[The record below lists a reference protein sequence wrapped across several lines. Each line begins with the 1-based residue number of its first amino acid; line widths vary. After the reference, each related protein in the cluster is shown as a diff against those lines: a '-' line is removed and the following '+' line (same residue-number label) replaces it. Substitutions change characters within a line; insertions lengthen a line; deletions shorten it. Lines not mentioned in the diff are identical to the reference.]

1 MRSLTI
7 VTALALCFAATEA
20 KAAPILT
27 APASVT
33 YELGIYDLT
42 VTPDGP
48 TVLNVAP
55 GALFTIEG
63 EWSSPYDPTNGGC
76 VGCFHQLYLAGLA
89 PLAGQVNL
97 YDDVGDA
104 PGSFVPAGT
113 YSQAFTAPLAP
124 GQYYIGGALTLDFSF
139 QPNRVGEANANEEVS
154 YIINVAPVPEPASA
168 LLLATGLAGIV
179 AARRRRRARTE

>member
-1 MRSLTI
+1 MRSRRTSSRAWLLNLSTERGIVPHSRVSLWVAGNTDRAKRRRRVSSASTKRHPFPQAESPSMRSLTI

-63 EWSSPYDPTNGGC
+63 E
-76 VGCFHQLYLAGLA
+76 
-89 PLAGQVNL
+89 
-97 YDDVGDA
+97 
-104 PGSFVPAGT
+104 
-113 YSQAFTAPLAP
+113 
-124 GQYYIGGALTLDFSF
+124 
-139 QPNRVGEANANEEVS
+139 
-154 YIINVAPVPEPASA
+154 
-168 LLLATGLAGIV
+168 
-179 AARRRRRARTE
+179 